1 MLERYLVEHC
11 SPTLASLKTANLFSY
26 SYPSEDMLYRYVE
39 AWHQQLSVKGVSVEV
54 LRKKDNVALI
64 YVYRRDRL
72 GQDLSH
78 PDTAAFLQDYG
89 YENLS
94 VTEAIARL
102 KGRFEQGEEF
112 PHEIGLFLGYP
123 LGDVK
128 GFIQNAGKNSKCAG
142 CWKVYCDE
150 CEAVKL
156 FAKFKKCRDVYTR
169 LFQQGR
175 TVLQL
180 TVAV

>member
-26 SYPSEDMLYRYVE
+26 TYSSEDMLERYVE
-39 AWHQQLSVKGVSVEV
+39 SCHQQLSQKGVSVKV
-54 LRKKDNVALI
+54 LRKKNHVALI
-64 YVYRRDRL
+64 YVYRQHRL
-72 GQDLSH
+72 QQDLNH
-78 PDTAAFLQDYG
+78 PDTIAFLKNYG
-89 YENLS
+89 YHNFS
-94 VTEAIARL
+94 VRDAIGQLQA
-102 KGRFEQGEEF
+102 RFEQSEF

-123 LGDVK
+123 LGDVV